1 MNEVLKSLLEFVV
14 LFIVV
19 FIVYKL
25 IYRKKKDFNKLKN
38 TDEVRSFIL
47 KYDLDIRQ
55 INYKKLLNVLILIN
69 TFIISFTATII
80 VRIKSFGWSIAV
92 CILIVTAL
100 ILSLFPIAGNYF
112 KSHEREIVVEKE
124 IDTFVKENKKK
135 KKTKKKEG
143 NKNV

>member
-1 MNEVLKSLLEFVV
+1 MNEVVKSLIEFVG

-19 FIVYKL
+19 FAVYKL
-25 IYRKKKDFNKLKN
+25 LYRKKKDFNKLKN
-38 TDEVRSFIL
+38 TDEVRAFIV
-47 KYDLDIRQ
+47 KYDLDVRQ

-80 VRIKSFGWSIAV
+80 VRIESIGWSIVV
-92 CILIVTAL
+92 CVLIVASL

-124 IDTFVKENKKK
+124 IDNYVKTNKKK
-135 KKTKKKEG
+135 KGSKKKEG
-143 NKNV
+143 KK